1 MLSFLK
7 KKATENLKACVSGE
21 AIKIEDVNDGVFSEK
36 MLGDGMAIIPED
48 EVVIA
53 PCNGSVCAV
62 TDTKHAV
69 GLQLD
74 NGMQLLI
81 HIGLDTV
88 SMQGKGFQVHV
99 KEGQKIKESQPL
111 ITFSKSLIK
120 EAGFKDTV
128 IIVIV
133 ENNNNIPLNF
143 QYGVVEKGK
152 SVIVNF

>member
-7 KKATENLKACVSGE
+7 KKATDNLKAYISGE
-21 AIKIEDVNDGVFSEK
+21 AIKIEDVKDGVFSEK
-36 MLGDGMAIIPED
+36 ILGDGMAIIPED

-53 PCNGSVCAV
+53 PCNASVCVV
-62 TDTKHAV
+62 TNTKHAV

-99 KEGQKIKESQPL
+99 KEGQKVKEGQPL

-128 IIVIV
+128 IFVIV
-133 ENNNNIPLNF
+133 DNENNIPLNF
-143 QYGVVEKGK
+143 QYGAVEKGK